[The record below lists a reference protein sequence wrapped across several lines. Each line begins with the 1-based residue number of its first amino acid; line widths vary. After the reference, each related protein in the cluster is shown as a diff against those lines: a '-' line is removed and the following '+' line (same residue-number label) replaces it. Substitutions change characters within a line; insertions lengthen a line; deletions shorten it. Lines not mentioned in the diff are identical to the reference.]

1 MRVLIVGCGYVGRA
15 LGAALVR
22 QGHDVFGLRRSTLA
36 NDALRRVGIQPVPAD
51 ITRPE
56 TLTALPRN
64 FDWVVNCAAA
74 GSGSVADYRRVYLAG
89 TRNLLAWLAS
99 VPPRKFVYTSS
110 TGVYGQNDGSRVTE
124 ASPTAP
130 QTETGRVLVET
141 ERELLAAARQR
152 NFRAVILRVAGIY
165 GPGRGF
171 HLRALLR
178 GAARMEG
185 EGRRWVNLI
194 HRDDVV
200 GAILAGLKRGQPGT
214 VYNVCDDEPARQR
227 EVYAWLA
234 QQLHL
239 PLPATVSEDPEASR
253 QRGAT
258 HKRVANQRL
267 LRELGYTLK
276 YPTFRD
282 GYAAQL
288 ARLASSDASET
299 GLENTRD
306 A

>member
-1 MRVLIVGCGYVGRA
+1 M
-15 LGAALVR
+15 
-22 QGHDVFGLRRSTLA
+22 
-36 NDALRRVGIQPVPAD
+36 PAD

-99 VPPRKFVYTSS
+99 MPPRKFVYTSS

-152 NFRAVILRVAGIY
+152 NFRAVILRWRASTVRSRVSSPCFVAG
-165 GPGRGF
+165 
-171 HLRALLR
+171 R
-178 GAARMEG
+178 GADEG

-214 VYNVCDDEPARQR
+214 VYNVCDDDRQTR
-227 EVYAWLA
+227 GYAWLA
-234 QQLHL
+234 QH
-239 PLPATVSEDPEASR
+239 PSAAAGHCVRTGGFPSTWCD
-253 QRGAT
+253 
-258 HKRVANQRL
+258 HKRVASQRL
-267 LRELGYTLK
+267 RTELGYTLK
-276 YPTFRD
+276 YPTFRN
-282 GYAAQL
+282 GYAVEL
-288 ARLASSDASET
+288 ARWPA
-299 GLENTRD
+299 RMK
-306 A
+306 